1 MKEKISSGVEDE
13 VKYREQE
20 KEEESL
26 PDAHRAILSR

>member
-20 KEEESL
+20 KEETSL
-26 PDAHRAILSR
+26 LEAHRAILWR